1 MTILHTAYSHRSSF
15 VERHRAAT
23 AGLCGGLIALNI
35 LLLCVTPAL
44 PMPVF
49 AALSVFCAWLTVI
62 HLVTGRF
69 PRIGWLNFGLW
80 IVLRLRDREGDF
92 PKWCLLIAKI
102 LFHISILFAALGASY
117 AAGTVLYLIVG
128 RLL

>member
-1 MTILHTAYSHRSSF
+1 MRIIRTVYAPFSSF

-23 AGLCGGLIALNI
+23 AGLCGGLIALDI
-35 LLLCVTPAL
+35 LLLCVTPRM

-49 AALSVFCAWLTVI
+49 VALSVLGAWLTVI

-80 IVLRLRDREGDF
+80 LVLRLRNREEAF
-92 PKWCLLIAKI
+92 PRWSLLIAKI
-102 LFHISILFAALGASY
+102 LFSISILLAAVGTVY
-117 AAGTVLYLIVG
+117 AAGTILYQVVEWLV
-128 RLL
+128 